1 MADAGSGDHAL
12 RKGQGSRRARQ
23 ETRRPFRVHFSLSEQ
38 EKAALQD
45 AASRAGM
52 AEGAFAARV
61 VLAHVQGDSSGPE
74 APDRELLREL
84 VRAAGFV
91 HRIGI
96 NLNQAVK
103 KLNATGQRSGDL
115 LPYAAE
121 SMRRVQHLDDVAER
135 VRKSLR

>member
-1 MADAGSGDHAL
+1 MADTGSGDLGL
-12 RKGQGSRRARQ
+12 RKSQGSRRARQ
-23 ETRRPFRVHFSLSEQ
+23 ETRRPFRVHFSLSAE

-45 AASRAGM
+45 AASRAGL

-61 VLAHVQGDSSGPE
+61 VLAHVRGDTTGPE

-84 VRAAGFV
+84 VRASVRV
-91 HRIGI
+91 HRIGV

-115 LPYAAE
+115 LPYAVE
-121 SMRRVQHLDDVAER
+121 SMRRVGHLDEVAER
-135 VRKSLR
+135 VRRSLR

>member
-1 MADAGSGDHAL
+1 MADTGSGDLAL

-23 ETRRPFRVHFSLSEQ
+23 ETRRPFRVHFSLSAE

-45 AASRAGM
+45 AASRAGL
-52 AEGAFAARV
+52 AEGAFAAGV
-61 VLAHVQGDSSGPE
+61 VLAHVRGGTDGPE

-84 VRAAGFV
+84 VRAAGLV
-91 HRIGI
+91 HRIGV

-115 LPYAAE
+115 LPYARE
-121 SMRRVQHLDDVAER
+121 SMRRVEHLDDVAEQ